1 MMDTMD
7 VKSSVASHIE
17 GGIRSQDQRL
27 ILNYMIEKST
37 PGSFGLPS
45 SLIIPIDYQK
55 EGAKNPDDVLRNVIT
70 DDPWY
75 LSDDDEG
82 GP

>member
-1 MMDTMD
+1 MD

-17 GGIRSQDQRL
+17 GGIRSLVQL
-27 ILNYMIEKST
+27 IILSYMIEKST
-37 PGSFGLPS
+37 PCSFGLPS

-55 EGAKNPDDVLRNVIT
+55 EGAKSSDDVLRNVIT

-82 GP
+82 RP